1 MANPELKPPPRKYAR
16 SKKPV
21 AAVTPAELALMQK
34 HQIEAMDAPPSP
46 RKISPFPDGYDLE
59 AEGMAVAH
67 LLSVDEPN
75 PRDPLYARY
84 VEYLDRVRALEKMRQ
99 SHATRA
105 QGNSD
110 VPLEQGMKL
119 KRIGALTSK
128 DEDTMTVHTLEACR
142 LYTGVSPEPGSDSR
156 FGVPGARRAANA
168 LRQLF
173 LLTGNDNP
181 VADLKLIETDERL
194 AEIRKLINE
203 LEKTHT
209 NKLNERRARGLS
221 YSVLQSKSPQV
232 FSLGYH
238 SPYGYAV
245 GDVCVGFDYCVRV
258 IKSASRRDLVS
269 KQEEHMALHRMKR
282 EIRSMF
288 DNAITA
294 ARLLMSP
301 ALMGLCR
308 SDYLP
313 QSSGVS
319 KKRVEAAKAVFGA
332 LPQAVFVGTKTSRH
346 SLRNQRLTS
355 KDVDLLRQISLQDS
369 GDDGDQVISAD
380 VASTL
385 I

>member
-1 MANPELKPPPRKYAR
+1 MANPELNPPPRKNAR

-21 AAVTPAELALMQK
+21 AAVTPAELALMKK
-34 HQIEAMDAPPSP
+34 HQIDVQDVPPSP
-46 RKISPFPDGYDLE
+46 RKISPFADGYDLD

-67 LLSVDEPN
+67 LLAVDEPS

-84 VEYLDRVRALEKMRQ
+84 EEYLDRVRALEKMRQ

-119 KRIGALTSK
+119 RRIGALTSR

-142 LYTGVSPEPGSDSR
+142 LYTGVSPEPGSESR

-173 LLTGNDNP
+173 LLSGNDNP

-194 AEIRKLINE
+194 AEIRKLIASQ
-203 LEKTHT
+203 EKLHAD
-209 NKLNERRARGLS
+209 KLNERRNRGLS
-221 YSVLQSKSPQV
+221 YSILQSKSPQV

-269 KQEEHMALHRMKR
+269 RQEEHAALHRMKR

-288 DNAITA
+288 ENAITA
-294 ARLLMSP
+294 SRLLMSP
-301 ALMGLCR
+301 ALLGLCR

-313 QSSGVS
+313 QSSEVS
-319 KKRVEAAKAVFGA
+319 KKRVEAAKAIFGV
-332 LPQAVFVGTKTSRH
+332 LPQEVFIGTKTSRH

-355 KDVDLLRQISLQDS
+355 KDVELLRQISVQDL
-369 GDDGDQVISAD
+369 GDDGDQAISAAA
-380 VASTL
+380 ASNL